1 MIKFSY
7 NLFKI
12 ILKLGIHSLK
22 KNEDFRL
29 KNINGYI
36 LGDKHE
42 NIIVDIDMTL
52 LSLYNMF
59 LFIQNLIKKNGK
71 ILFIE
76 KYFSFSKI
84 IKLLAEKNLQSF
96 IGEDF

>member
-42 NIIVDIDMTL
+42 NIIVDITL
-52 LSLYNMF
+52 PTSNQLSLYKTP
-59 LFIQNLIKKNGK
+59 LNLN
-71 ILFIE
+71 
-76 KYFSFSKI
+76 S
-84 IKLLAEKNLQSF
+84 LL
-96 IGEDF
+96 